1 MALALVLGFTQCKKD
16 QPTPQTQGVR
26 ITLTVD
32 GGNSNSRVNV
42 NPNAPEGYA
51 TVTFEDGDVIYVGN
65 NGHYC
70 GYLEYD
76 GTNKSFSG
84 TIDDMGRS
92 TDDYLHF
99 YFMGNK
105 GEKSE
110 PSTVSI
116 TDQTLK
122 YPVISYAHSKEFY
135 GSTESY
141 TANLQNYCAIVKFT
155 TNDIPTATAVT
166 VKGMQNT
173 VSVDFGKN
181 NAAESK
187 LDINPYTPG
196 LSGDGDIIL
205 HAVSNTERWAILL
218 AQDEVENATVTAT
231 GYENGT
237 CTVPEI
243 VNNTYH
249 STGVSV
255 ELASKTINL
264 SEVGDDI
271 TIPDGYTVTGTANY
285 VQISIADGAEVTLNN
300 VSINADGTFS
310 NKECAGITCL
320 GDATIILAD
329 GTTNTV
335 KGFSATCPGIYVP
348 QNKTLTISGSGSLNA
363 SSNGDA
369 AGIGAGHYSACGNIT
384 INGGNITAT
393 GGYAAGIGAGYYGS
407 CGAITINGGS
417 ITATGGEFA
426 AGIGGGYNGSC
437 GAITISSDVTSI
449 TATKGENADYS
460 IGKGSCSSCGTVT
473 VCGTVYDG
481 GVSKNPFIYP
491 EPGLQI
497 GSLVYDNDNHPIAV
511 VAYVGNDYTLAIFRY
526 DWTIQIENVPEP
538 ISNMNWSTAISSIQ
552 SFNEFTGLALRLPT
566 EEEWQKMIVAC
577 GGNVDEWGYWNCS
590 GLMSTIIG
598 AGGLPVSPSCDYW
611 TATEEDQSQAKTIG
625 FENLPEGVMGN
636 FWLSDKGN
644 DLFVRPVI
652 QIGGVQPVTPVTAD
666 VTWNINYDFSCN
678 PSCIS
683 DGIKAEI
690 TVGNKGEAYWNNTR
704 LKLKSGETYIPEAI
718 YPSSLTFTSYR
729 GNISKIVI
737 YGSSVSGPIPS
748 GWSYEDSKL
757 TWEGT
762 PAESVTMMSS
772 SSTTDSFDLF
782 SPRKIEFY
790 LEQGNK

>member
-1 MALALVLGFTQCKKD
+1 M
-16 QPTPQTQGVR
+16 R
-26 ITLTVD
+26 ITLNVD
-32 GGNSNSRVNV
+32 GGNNNSRVNV
-42 NPNAPEGYA
+42 NPTGHTDPDYA
-51 TVTFEDGDVIYVGN
+51 TVTFETGDVIYVGN
-65 NGHYC
+65 NGAYVGC
-70 GYLEYD
+70 LTYNGS
-76 GTNKSFSG
+76 NFSG
-84 TIDDMGRS
+84 NIDDS
-92 TDDYLHF
+92 NLNEADYLHF

-105 GEKSE
+105 GPANSE
-110 PSTVSI
+110 PTEAVSI
-116 TDQTLK
+116 TDQTAE
-122 YPVISYAHSKEFY
+122 YPVISYAHSTDLFK
-135 GSTESY
+135 SDVHSY
-141 TANLQNYCAIVKFT
+141 SAKLQNYCAIVKFT

-255 ELASKTINL
+255 
-264 SEVGDDI
+264 D
-271 TIPDGYTVTGTANY
+271 
-285 VQISIADGAEVTLNN
+285 
-300 VSINADGTFS
+300 
-310 NKECAGITCL
+310 
-320 GDATIILAD
+320 
-329 GTTNTV
+329 
-335 KGFSATCPGIYVP
+335 
-348 QNKTLTISGSGSLNA
+348 
-363 SSNGDA
+363 
-369 AGIGAGHYSACGNIT
+369 
-384 INGGNITAT
+384 
-393 GGYAAGIGAGYYGS
+393 
-407 CGAITINGGS
+407 
-417 ITATGGEFA
+417 
-426 AGIGGGYNGSC
+426 
-437 GAITISSDVTSI
+437 
-449 TATKGENADYS
+449 
-460 IGKGSCSSCGTVT
+460 
-473 VCGTVYDG
+473 
-481 GVSKNPFIYP
+481 YP

-511 VAYVGNDYTLAIFRY
+511 VAYVGDDYTLAIFLY
-526 DWTIQIENVPEP
+526 DWTIQYGPEDPP

-577 GGNVDEWGYWNCS
+577 GGNYDGYYNWNCS
-590 GLMSTIIG
+590 GLMSTISE
-598 AGGLPVSPSCDYW
+598 AGGWPMLFNQEYW
-611 TATEEDQSQAKTIG
+611 TATEEDQSQAKTIR